1 MLQIQTLQ
9 QTQTSCFC
17 CCWLC
22 QTMGE
27 PVRVDVDA
35 VPADFRFKGVFRKMT
50 VLGLKD
56 CRAARLRKWQGT
68 LPFPAESLSPIH
80 FTPQQVIFLST

>member
-35 VPADFRFKGVFRKMT
+35 VPADFRSLKGVFTCGDWVNVKIDTHT
-50 VLGLKD
+50 V
-56 CRAARLRKWQGT
+56 
-68 LPFPAESLSPIH
+68 ESKND
-80 FTPQQVIFLST
+80 

>member
-27 PVRVDVDA
+27 PVRVGVDA

-50 VLGLKD
+50 VLGLKV
-56 CRAARLRKWQGT
+56 
-68 LPFPAESLSPIH
+68 LSRR
-80 FTPQQVIFLST
+80 